1 MADED
6 APLLPELVR
15 SLRSLGRPADAAA
28 QAAHAA
34 VFAPLLDARARA
46 TRGDA
51 ADALAAFRGA
61 TLAARIES
69 LARAAATNGQSDP
82 ARGRARVAGTREEL
96 EPLRG
101 ELAQLDALASAAGR
115 DGPRS
120 EAWRRW
126 LDQLHRVFTA
136 ADAACD
142 AIARL
147 LAERTET
154 PASPRGWFR
163 GREGRGG

>member
-1 MADED
+1 MADAG

-15 SLRSLGRPADAAA
+15 SLRSLGRPSDASAE
-28 QAAHAA
+28 AAHAA

-46 TRGDA
+46 TEGDA

-61 TLAARIES
+61 ALAARIES
-69 LARAAATNGQSDP
+69 LARAAATDGQPDP
-82 ARGRARVAGTREEL
+82 ALGRARVAATREQL

-101 ELAQLDALASAAGR
+101 ALSELDALAGAAGR
-115 DGPRS
+115 DGPAS

-126 LDQLHRVFTA
+126 LDQLRLVFTA

-147 LAERTET
+147 LADRTVVVA
-154 PASPRGWFR
+154 PARGWFR
-163 GREGRGG
+163 RKGGTGR